1 LHFFFKVLENGKYG
15 KNLLTFSEMVFIEV
29 ALVHKN
35 NKAVKTK
42 KQPLKWVTFVD
53 NNDLLRYKR
62 YCFTTYTLQI
72 KKGFNFR

>member
-1 LHFFFKVLENGKYG
+1 
-15 KNLLTFSEMVFIEV
+15 MVFIEV